1 MPRTQEPNQ
10 ATKPH
15 AKRGIIMDFEEYY
28 NKEIKGLNI
37 GQKAACKKAWE
48 ASNRSVPKDW
58 IPKDEWVLTEIW
70 KAKAETA
77 TSIFEELES
86 PELLEVLA
94 DLEHDRWGRWEK
106 YREVIIRKSIEEV
119 GKSDKT
125 YTLKREDWI
134 RKRETPYSTLTEK
147 EKESDRVEA
156 RKTIAKIDQALKHK
170 FGGKTLKE

>member
-77 TSIFEELES
+77 TSIFEELDKCITGTYMNEANTEPDAYDIDYHKYEALKRKYTNPS
-86 PELLEVLA
+86 PEN
-94 DLEHDRWGRWEK
+94 G
-106 YREVIIRKSIEEV
+106 SS
-119 GKSDKT
+119 KSD
-125 YTLKREDWI
+125 
-134 RKRETPYSTLTEK
+134 
-147 EKESDRVEA
+147 
-156 RKTIAKIDQALKHK
+156 
-170 FGGKTLKE
+170 